1 MELVIDAA
9 ILFSFFKPESFTR
22 DFVKL
27 LYSNGVR
34 LFAPDFLLDEL
45 LSLKERI
52 SKFCR
57 IDEERQF
64 YNLFYTPMRGIRCY
78 TEVRI

>member
-27 LYSNGVR
+27 LYGNGVR

-45 LSLKERI
+45 ISLKERI
-52 SKFCR
+52 K
-57 IDEERQF
+57 E
-64 YNLFYTPMRGIRCY
+64 LFLFG
-78 TEVRI
+78 